1 MKKYDLSKIMKR
13 AWEIKKMDKRN
24 IFGLCLKIVWA
35 EHKLTEKNRFDFDAK
50 PEVSLNIKGSEKQIR
65 WCQDICDKAMTYL
78 NDNIANMIEQTRKL
92 NTEHFLGDIKIYK
105 EVRTDLA
112 HFFNNCTEASQII
125 DKRVTLSVKN
135 ISEYVE
141 NNANSYR
148 KFGKRLCEKNYC
160 VEELATTGRV
170 NKSTTRKVA
179 VDEIEELK
187 NELEKHTGKEYRV
200 YLVY

>member
-1 MKKYDLSKIMKR
+1 
-13 AWEIKKMDKRN
+13 
-24 IFGLCLKIVWA
+24 
-35 EHKLTEKNRFDFDAK
+35 
-50 PEVSLNIKGSEKQIR
+50 
-65 WCQDICDKAMTYL
+65 
-78 NDNIANMIEQTRKL
+78 MIEQTRKL

-125 DKRVTLSVKN
+125 GKRVTLSVRN

-148 KFGKRLCEKNYC
+148 RFGKCLREKNYC
-160 VEELATTGRV
+160 VEELTANGI
-170 NKSTTRKVA
+170 NKSTTRKV
-179 VDEIEELK
+179 VVEEIEELK
-187 NELEKHTGKEYRV
+187 NELEQHTGKEYRV